1 MNALY
6 FLDEDKLNEIDYFKD
21 IDYYEYIDENNY
33 LKVIK
38 SIKDSRLEYISHIYD
53 NIDEMIKYFINR
65 KNRSRKEL
73 KKINKIKKIKN
84 KDIKKLE
91 LYIFY
96 YEDEINDLYST
107 YIYSPKIVCSID
119 FIEATYSIKYLI
131 KDKKILIKKVKKLK
145 KINK

>member
-33 LKVIK
+33 LEVIK

-96 YEDEINDLYST
+96 YEDEINEIYYMINSEGICST
-107 YIYSPKIVCSID
+107 EIFMAEDSIEF
-119 FIEATYSIKYLI
+119 FIKN
-131 KDKKILIKKVKKLK
+131 KKILIKKVKKLK

>member
-6 FLDEDKLNEIDYFKD
+6 FLDEDKLNE

-96 YEDEINDLYST
+96 YEDVINEIYYMINSEGICST
-107 YIYSPKIVCSID
+107 EIFMAED
-119 FIEATYSIKYLI
+119 SIKNFI
-131 KDKKILIKKVKKLK
+131 KKKKILIKKLKELK